1 MDGTDEDLNSEVM
14 KNVIDN
20 NLLKNV
26 YKNGE
31 WGCYHHLPLLPGN
44 YDNEKYT
51 PHLFINTKRESKI
64 SEKFRGI

>member
-1 MDGTDEDLNSEVM
+1 MDGTVEDLNSEVM

-44 YDNEKYT
+44 YDN
-51 PHLFINTKRESKI
+51 
-64 SEKFRGI
+64 